1 MAARQMNKPEGICS
15 REEPV
20 RHTGESR
27 KEQYIRG
34 RPSPVYIHVGR
45 PSGDGQVIMSHHRNL
60 RESVLVRQKAGT
72 PGYQ

>member
-1 MAARQMNKPEGICS
+1 MAVRQENKPEGICS

-34 RPSPVYIHVGR
+34 HLSPVYIHVGR
-45 PSGDGQVIMSHHRNL
+45 PSPDGQVIMSHNCNL
-60 RESVLVRQKAGT
+60 RESALVRRKAGT
-72 PGYQ
+72 PGNW